1 METLISCI
9 IAVYNGERFIKEA
22 LDSILEQSYPSLEV
36 IVVDDGSTDKTRDL
50 VTGYGARVVYVWQE
64 NGGPGAARN
73 RGLDSATGEF
83 VAFLDADDL
92 WHPEKL
98 MIQMRRFEERPELEL
113 CVAHAQNFWA
123 QELEEEQ
130 EQFEGHRLSKP
141 TPCYLTQAILA
152 RKNLFDKLGYFNT
165 RFRHVHDSEW
175 FVRASDQGIVTELL
189 PDVLVYR
196 RLHKDNRSR
205 NMADAS
211 RDEYLELMK
220 ASIDRKRG
228 RLKPSSG

>member
-64 NGGPGAARN
+64 NSGPGAARN

-98 MIQMRRFEERPELEL
+98 MIQMSRFEERPELEL